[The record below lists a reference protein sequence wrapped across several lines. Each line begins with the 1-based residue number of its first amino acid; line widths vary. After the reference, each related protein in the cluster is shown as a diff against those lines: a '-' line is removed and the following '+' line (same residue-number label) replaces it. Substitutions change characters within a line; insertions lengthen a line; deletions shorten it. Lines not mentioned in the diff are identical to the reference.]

1 MDSVKRVES
10 SQTYFDYDAI
20 KKATVT
26 SVALMALS
34 VVAMKG
40 IQHSAKRT
48 ITPLQRNI
56 AGVVLTA
63 VYMAAVAH
71 LHGPFTRKDDSLPPS
86 SDERKP
92 PEVVV
97 PPPRERSPQRGLF
110 QGDPYL
116 ASKLPTQEGSID
128 LDWQQP
134 RRDRS
139 HSERPLLNL
148 GREPGSLRQVSELHP
163 PLNSSG
169 GVVAIPSGSQ
179 VQEESRNIL
188 VNLNRLGVHGP
199 LAPQPV
205 ASRDSDSLA
214 VVLQPIEANHR
225 RQPPL
230 LGLQNPMDLT
240 RIDPRQI
247 LFALESFRDA
257 ILTRGSLLIECNVP
271 LQGRIVVVRA
281 DTSTHEKQ
289 LEALHGCDLLRA
301 LIMGGRRQ
309 ALGFVEQAVVELPHS
324 EISGQKKVLRV
335 EASRP
340 ATHLE
345 DEDLI
350 LVDNPGYADA
360 EIPKNLPPPSVEEI
374 LHLKEPREQVRRI
387 YNYYKDDL
395 KEREQVAALRDLLL
409 GCYKSHPKHHQL
421 VLAVSQKLLE
431 KKLIPFSGNPFH
443 EFWSPLL
450 FEVKE
455 LRRGFSYVT
464 MARKDKTSSTLTDL
478 FYLRQLNTHGQSQR
492 LTDCFL
498 EDLEQKKQQHD
509 KVIRIKRLGQLLISS
524 KYAKNS
530 RFNENFEHSML
541 FAVLMNSDLSKG
553 SVNWLF
559 NRNDQAEFLGE
570 VLDFFELHAFL
581 RPFGGL
587 RNLKQCMLKRAAA
600 TYFQKGH
607 RSEEVLTELKGVHL
621 LTDSETVNYF
631 FSAENSGTDLDIFTI
646 YHNYPDLFEA
656 DLAPNFMMNVLR
668 NTLEILEAEK
678 EQEGREYLASDPQA
692 RIFVQLLPN
701 KFFSHPKQSQS
712 VAFILNHFLA
722 EFPHYFVHQLFDGHP
737 DGKAFLSHH
746 MNLIPSHVAVNMEGV
761 CPHLHREFKEGLL
774 SEVFAIL
781 AELKSDHDLRQLD
794 RILQSK
800 ILPMLQCEGSLHTL
814 IEEYSDGGGQFDEN
828 LRKMTFHQEQ
838 E

>member
-1 MDSVKRVES
+1 MNSTSRAGG
-10 SQTYFDYDAI
+10 SQIYFDYYAFT
-20 KKATVT
+20 KATVT

-34 VVAMKG
+34 VGAMKG
-40 IQHSAKRT
+40 IQHYAKRT
-48 ITPLQRNI
+48 ITPIQRNI

-63 VYMAAVAH
+63 VYMVVVARFFGV
-71 LHGPFTRKDDSLPPS
+71 LIKKDDPLPLSSTVVDNTPPSDLSQQDRQIKQDGEDSLIDLSPQQSLEGEESGSLSLSPDPMKRQDSVEEVSEIDLSSGS
-86 SDERKP
+86 SDE
-92 PEVVV
+92 EVTIL
-97 PPPRERSPQRGLF
+97 PDPQVEGDEKGFVLQQGSSVDLNELGAGGL
-110 QGDPYL
+110 
-116 ASKLPTQEGSID
+116 
-128 LDWQQP
+128 
-134 RRDRS
+134 
-139 HSERPLLNL
+139 
-148 GREPGSLRQVSELHP
+148 
-163 PLNSSG
+163 
-169 GVVAIPSGSQ
+169 GVV
-179 VQEESRNIL
+179 E
-188 VNLNRLGVHGP
+188 
-199 LAPQPV
+199 QP
-205 ASRDSDSLA
+205 
-214 VVLQPIEANHR
+214 
-225 RQPPL
+225 
-230 LGLQNPMDLT
+230 
-240 RIDPRQI
+240 
-247 LFALESFRDA
+247 
-257 ILTRGSLLIECNVP
+257 
-271 LQGRIVVVRA
+271 
-281 DTSTHEKQ
+281 
-289 LEALHGCDLLRA
+289 
-301 LIMGGRRQ
+301 
-309 ALGFVEQAVVELPHS
+309 VVELPHS
-324 EISGQKKVLRV
+324 EMSGQKRVLRV

-345 DEDLI
+345 DEDLV
-350 LVDNPGYADA
+350 LVESLGYADA

-395 KEREQVAALRDLLL
+395 KEREQVLALRDLLL
-409 GCYKSHPKHHQL
+409 GCYKSHSKHHQL
-421 VLAVSQKLLE
+421 VLAVSKKLLE

-464 MARKDKTSSTLTDL
+464 IARKDKTSSSFTDL

-541 FAVLMNSDLSKG
+541 FAVLMGSDLSKG

-600 TYFQKGH
+600 TYVEKGH
-607 RSEEVLTELKGVHL
+607 RSEEVLRELQDVRL
-621 LTDSETVNYF
+621 LTDSETVNCF
-631 FSAENSGTDLDIFTI
+631 FGAENSGTDLDIFTI

-668 NTLEILEAEK
+668 NTLKILEAEK
-678 EQEGREYLASDPQA
+678 EQEGRKYLASDPQA

-701 KFFSHPKQSQS
+701 KFFSHLKQSQA

-722 EFPHYFVHQLFDGHP
+722 EFPHYFVYHLFDGYP
-737 DGKAFLSHH
+737 DSKAFLSHH

-761 CPHLHREFKEGLL
+761 WPKLNREFKEGLL
-774 SEVFAIL
+774 SEVFDIIAQ
-781 AELKSDHDLRQLD
+781 LKSDHDLRQLD

-814 IEEYSDGGGQFDEN
+814 IEEYSNGGGQFNAN
-828 LRKMTFHQEQ
+828 LRKMRFHQE
-838 E
+838 